1 MSATALMWVFCFQ
14 GCILGEDMSSNVATG
29 RRIHV
34 DTWAI
39 GIAMVLAALIRFG
52 LLKSVPW

>member
-1 MSATALMWVFCFQ
+1 
-14 GCILGEDMSSNVATG
+14 MSSSAVAG

-39 GIAMVLAALIRFG
+39 GIAVVLAALIRFG
-52 LLKSVPW
+52 VLKSVPW